1 MTRNKTAPNP
11 VSPNRWRRFL
21 RWLRGFW
28 PHWPVAA
35 AIVAGG
41 ALNILRSFNSE
52 HLPFSQVSPFMG
64 LEKSLAILGSSTQAI
79 LGVGL
84 VLVGFGLFRRL
95 TAAWSFSV
103 ILLLISLGINLVQ
116 RHWGEWILY
125 PGVMLLV
132 MILLRRYFNRQTK
145 LANYTISLTS
155 IFSILVTVLSAAICL
170 GTVFIRPFMT

>member
-95 TAAWSFSV
+95 TAAWSFAV
-103 ILLLISLGINLVQ
+103 ILLLITLGINLVQ
-116 RHWGEWILY
+116 QHWGEWI
-125 PGVMLLV
+125 
-132 MILLRRYFNRQTK
+132 ILSRCDAAGDDTAEALFNRQTK

-155 IFSILVTVLSAAICL
+155 IFSILAYGTFGSYLL